1 MEIFRIKHNIE
12 AFLPFFQEEAE
23 RRFSDLRKANQ
34 IFESLAEKADYSKD
48 EWIALDVVE
57 IWNRD
62 GELIEYQIA
71 QLRFFSDDTKVG
83 VNFNPKNYENV

>member
-12 AFLPFFQEEAE
+12 AFLPFFHEEVE
-23 RRFSDLRKANQ
+23 RRFSDLKKANL

-48 EWIALDVVE
+48 EWIALDVIE
-57 IWNRD
+57 IKNHE
-62 GELIEYQIA
+62 GELIEEEVA

-83 VNFNPKNYENV
+83 VNFNPKDYE